1 MSITTTT
8 QRGDFAA
15 YAVPASARAK
25 LAPTTLA
32 EVLQFIAAGA
42 PLPDA
47 VRPAPLPTIRA
58 ATAREGLEAI
68 IRGPGA
74 VTFR

>member
-1 MSITTTT
+1 MSITTTE
-8 QRGDFAA
+8 RASRAA
-15 YAVPASARAK
+15 YIPPSPARTK

-32 EVLQFIAAGA
+32 EVLSFIAAGA

-47 VRPAPLPTIRA
+47 VRPAPLPTIHA
-58 ATAREGLEAI
+58 ATARDGLEAI
-68 IRGPGA
+68 IRGPAA